1 MLRRTPLKRVSKKH
15 QAELVIYRKLRAE
28 YLKNHPTCAFVGCI
42 RNSTDVHHVCKRGKN
57 LNNVETWRALCR
69 ECHMY
74 VENNKSW
81 ARLNGWLK

>member
-28 YLKNHPTCAFVGCI
+28 YLQNHPTCAFVGC
-42 RNSTDVHHVCKRGKN
+42 SSQATDVHHVCKRGKN